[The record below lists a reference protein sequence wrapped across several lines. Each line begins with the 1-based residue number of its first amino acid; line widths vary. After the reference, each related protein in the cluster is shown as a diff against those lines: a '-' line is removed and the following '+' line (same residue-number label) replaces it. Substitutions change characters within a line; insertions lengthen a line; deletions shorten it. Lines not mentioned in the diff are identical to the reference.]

1 MDEISATHGRV
12 TRIACVVARGLP
24 HPVAQRGNRGERIF
38 LEEGDCNLH
47 RDWPAASCRR
57 FGVACWA
64 YCLMPDHGCLTLTP
78 EDASALALALARVH
92 RLHAGHVN
100 ARARQT
106 GHLFQRRFGSA
117 ATDEEP
123 LMAAAQ
129 DTRKEK
135 AKTAASRKS
144 KTAKPSVSL
153 K

>member
-1 MDEISATHGRV
+1 
-12 TRIACVVARGLP
+12 
-24 HPVAQRGNRGERIF
+24 
-38 LEEGDCNLH
+38 
-47 RDWPAASCRR
+47 
-57 FGVACWA
+57 
-64 YCLMPDHGCLTLTP
+64 
-78 EDASALALALARVH
+78 
-92 RLHAGHVN
+92 
-100 ARARQT
+100 
-106 GHLFQRRFGSA
+106 LFQRRFGSA